1 MVGQEWPTYWNN
13 KTMTQQN
20 RAYMYAGATV
30 LLWSTVATG
39 FKIALRELDHIQVL
53 FIASIVSMLS
63 LLVVLFL
70 QGNGAK
76 IRTITASEFK
86 RSALVGFLNPFF
98 YYFILFK
105 AFDLLPAQEAQ
116 PLNWTW
122 PITLSL
128 MSALLLKQKLTVQT
142 MIAVVLCFLGV
153 LIISTQG
160 NITALQFTNL
170 TGDILAVGSS
180 IIWALYWIL
189 NLKDE
194 REPVVK
200 LFWNFVFGSIY
211 ITIAVIFLSEFPTSL
226 SLSFGA
232 AVYTGLFEMG
242 LAFVLWLN
250 ALRLSRDSASVGIF
264 AYMTPFLSLIFIS
277 IVLGEKILPSSVVG
291 LIFIIGGIVVQAFM
305 GGRKVA

>member
-1 MVGQEWPTYWNN
+1 
-13 KTMTQQN
+13 
-20 RAYMYAGATV
+20 MYAGATV

-39 FKIALRELDHIQVL
+39 FKIALRELDHVQVL

-63 LLVVLFL
+63 LLLVLLL
-70 QGNGAK
+70 QGNINK
-76 IRTITASEFK
+76 ILTITKPEFK

-128 MSALLLKQKLTVQT
+128 MSALLLKQRITKQT
-142 MIAVVLCFLGV
+142 LIAVALCFFGV
-153 LIISTQG
+153 LVISTHG
-160 NITALQFTNL
+160 DFKTFHFTNL
-170 TGDILAVGSS
+170 FGDILAVGSS
-180 IIWALYWIL
+180 LIWALYWIL

-211 ITIAVIFLSEFPTSL
+211 ISIAVLFLSEFPTDL
-226 SLSFGA
+226 NVSFGA

-242 LAFVLWLN
+242 LAFVLWLK
-250 ALRLSRDSASVGIF
+250 ALSLSRDNASVAVF

-277 IVLGEKILPSSVVG
+277 LILKEEIMLSSVVG
-291 LIFIIGGIVVQAFM
+291 LVFIIGGIVVQAFL
-305 GGRKVA
+305 GRAK

>member
-1 MVGQEWPTYWNN
+1 M
-13 KTMTQQN
+13 KRQN

-39 FKIALRELDHIQVL
+39 FKIALRDLDHLQVL

-63 LLVVLFL
+63 LLVVLLL
-70 QGNGAK
+70 QGNGSK
-76 IRTITASEFK
+76 IRTITRSEFK

-105 AFDLLPAQEAQ
+105 AYDLLPAQEAQ

-128 MSALLLKQKLTVQT
+128 MSALLLKQRLTIRT
-142 MIAVVLCFLGV
+142 LIAVVLCFFGV
-153 LIISTQG
+153 LIISTHG
-160 NITALQFTNL
+160 DFTAFHFTNL

-180 IIWALYWIL
+180 LIWALYWIL

-200 LFWNFVFGSIY
+200 LFLNFVFGSIY
-211 ITIAVIFLSEFPTSL
+211 ITVAVLFLSEFPTTL
-226 SLSFGA
+226 SVSFGA

-242 LAFVLWLN
+242 LAFVFWLK
-250 ALRLSRDSASVGIF
+250 ALNLSRDSASVGIF

-277 IVLGEKILPSSVVG
+277 LVLGEKILPSSVVG
-291 LIFIIGGIVVQAFM
+291 LVFIIGGIVVQAFI
-305 GGRKVA
+305 GHRPQPDTIFHSNDQV

>member
-1 MVGQEWPTYWNN
+1 
-13 KTMTQQN
+13 MTQQN

-53 FIASIVSMLS
+53 FVASIVSMLS
-63 LLVVLFL
+63 LLVVLLL

-128 MSALLLKQKLTVQT
+128 MSALLLKQKLTIQT
-142 MIAVVLCFLGV
+142 LIAVVLCFFGV

-180 IIWALYWIL
+180 LIWALYWIL

-211 ITIAVIFLSEFPTSL
+211 ITIAVIFLSEFPTTL
-226 SLSFGA
+226 SVSFGA

-250 ALRLSRDSASVGIF
+250 ALRLSRDNASVGIF

-277 IVLGEKILPSSVVG
+277 LILGEKILPSSVVG
-291 LIFIIGGIVVQAFM
+291 LVFIIGGIVVQAFM
-305 GGRKVA
+305 GHRRDI

>member
-1 MVGQEWPTYWNN
+1 
-13 KTMTQQN
+13 MTQQH

-39 FKIALRELDHIQVL
+39 FKIALRELDHVQVL

-63 LLVVLFL
+63 LLLVLLL
-70 QGNGAK
+70 QGNINK
-76 IRTITASEFK
+76 ILTITKPEFK

-128 MSALLLKQKLTVQT
+128 MSALLLKQRITKQT
-142 MIAVVLCFLGV
+142 LIAVALCFFGV
-153 LIISTQG
+153 LVISTHG
-160 NITALQFTNL
+160 DFKTFHFTNL
-170 TGDILAVGSS
+170 FGDILAVGSS
-180 IIWALYWIL
+180 LIWALYWIL

-211 ITIAVIFLSEFPTSL
+211 ISIAVLFLSEFPTDL
-226 SLSFGA
+226 NVSFGA

-242 LAFVLWLN
+242 LAFVLWLK
-250 ALRLSRDSASVGIF
+250 ALSLSRDNASVAVF

-277 IVLGEKILPSSVVG
+277 LILKEEIMLSSVVG
-291 LIFIIGGIVVQAFM
+291 LVFIIGGIVVQAFL
-305 GGRKVA
+305 GRAK

>member
-1 MVGQEWPTYWNN
+1 
-13 KTMTQQN
+13 
-20 RAYMYAGATV
+20 
-30 LLWSTVATG
+30 
-39 FKIALRELDHIQVL
+39 
-53 FIASIVSMLS
+53 
-63 LLVVLFL
+63 
-70 QGNGAK
+70 
-76 IRTITASEFK
+76 
-86 RSALVGFLNPFF
+86 
-98 YYFILFK
+98 
-105 AFDLLPAQEAQ
+105 
-116 PLNWTW
+116 
-122 PITLSL
+122 
-128 MSALLLKQKLTVQT
+128 
-142 MIAVVLCFLGV
+142 LGV